1 MEKISFDN
9 IYEGEYMISQLV
21 QKHTK
26 CFASFNYNLLYP
38 GGTNTT
44 LQLISYDPSNKKYK
58 ILYKT
63 HGVNMEDSLKK
74 MYIYLNT
81 KLTQ

>member
-1 MEKISFDN
+1 MAKISFDN
-9 IYEGEYMISQLV
+9 IYEGEYMISKLV

-38 GGTNTT
+38 GGTKTT
-44 LQLISYDPSNKKYK
+44 LQLISYNPVEKNYK
-58 ILYKT
+58 ILYQT
-63 HGVNMEDSLKK
+63 DGVNMENSLEK

>member
-9 IYEGEYMISQLV
+9 IYEGEYMISKLV

-44 LQLISYDPSNKKYK
+44 LQLISYNPVEKNYK
-58 ILYKT
+58 ILYQT
-63 HGVNMEDSLKK
+63 HGVNMENSLEN

>member
-1 MEKISFDN
+1 MENISFDN
-9 IYEGEYMISQLV
+9 IYEGEYMISKLV
-21 QKHTK
+21 ENHTK
-26 CFASFNYNLLYP
+26 CFSSFSYSLLYP
-38 GGTNTT
+38 GGTNTS
-44 LQLISYDPSNKKYK
+44 LQLISYNPHDKKYK

>member
-1 MEKISFDN
+1 MEQITFNN
-9 IYEGEYMISQLV
+9 IYEGEYLISKLV

-44 LQLISYDPSNKKYK
+44 LQLISYNPVEKNYK
-58 ILYKT
+58 ILYQT
-63 HGVNMEDSLKK
+63 HGVNMENSLKK

>member
-1 MEKISFDN
+1 MEQITFNN
-9 IYEGEYMISQLV
+9 IYEGEYLISKLV

-44 LQLISYDPSNKKYK
+44 LQLISYNPVEKNYK
-58 ILYKT
+58 ILYQT
-63 HGVNMEDSLKK
+63 HGVNMENSLEK

>member
-1 MEKISFDN
+1 MEQITFNN
-9 IYEGEYMISQLV
+9 IYEGEYLISKLV

>member
-9 IYEGEYMISQLV
+9 IYEGEYMISKLV

-44 LQLISYDPSNKKYK
+44 LQLISYNPVEKNYK
-58 ILYKT
+58 ILYQT

>member
-1 MEKISFDN
+1 
-9 IYEGEYMISQLV
+9 MISKLV
-21 QKHTK
+21 QKNTK

-44 LQLISYDPSNKKYK
+44 LQLISYNPNDKKYK
-58 ILYKT
+58 ILYQT
-63 HGVNMEDSLKK
+63 NGVNMENSLEK

>member
-1 MEKISFDN
+1 MEKITFNN
-9 IYEGEYMISQLV
+9 IYEGEYLISKLV

-81 KLTQ
+81 KFTQ

>member
-1 MEKISFDN
+1 MEKITFNN
-9 IYEGEYMISQLV
+9 IYEGEYLISKLV

>member
-9 IYEGEYMISQLV
+9 IYEGEYMISKLV
-21 QKHTK
+21 ENYTK
-26 CFASFNYNLLYP
+26 CFSSFSYSLLYP
-38 GGTNTT
+38 GGTNTA

-58 ILYKT
+58 VLYQT
-63 HGVNMEDSLKK
+63 NGVNMEDSLKK

-81 KLTQ
+81 KFTQ